1 MRQNLIFKPL
11 IGEGNSYS
19 SEEELPS
26 TQQMY
31 DIQAENSRFYNKPQ
45 VYPLRPIKKSSKCC
59 PQCKQKFNSTTNL
72 PFLLPSCGHT
82 FCKFCLQKM
91 SCKTFIRCGLCNSM
105 TYKELKKLPV
115 NYALIEAF
123 ESANKKPRCKEHN
136 SEIMAYCCNED
147 ILLCGS
153 CTFTHR
159 THEVYLLTDPK
170 IQTIANSKKNYLKN
184 QEHELCELK
193 TEWEKAKEELQQGLR
208 ELKMSADKHKE
219 ALNITEEKII
229 QEIKIGSGCC
239 VHEIRQIEDTDEYVQ
254 LKNKI
259 RDNILRISERLENIC
274 EMKEQ
279 FDILPIVDKLKKALK
294 SEAVDYDSPPS
305 LSPAHKVVEKL
316 KSSIEYER
324 RIKNYNLSI
333 V

>member
-1 MRQNLIFKPL
+1 MRANLIFKEL
-11 IGEGNSYS
+11 IREANSYS

-31 DIQAENSRFYNKPQ
+31 DIQTENSCYYNKPQ
-45 VYPLRPIKKSSKCC
+45 VYPLRPAKKSSKCC
-59 PQCKQKFNSTTNL
+59 PQCKQKFNSMTNL

-123 ESANKKPRCKEHN
+123 ESSNKKPKCKEHN

-147 ILLCGS
+147 SLLCGS
-153 CTFTHR
+153 CTFMHR

-170 IQTIANSKKNYLKN
+170 IQSIANSKKNYLKN

-193 TEWEKAKEELQQGLR
+193 TEWEKAKEELQQGLK

-219 ALNITEEKII
+219 ELSDTENKII
-229 QEIKIGSGCC
+229 QEIKMGSGCC
-239 VHEIRQIEDTDEYVQ
+239 VHEIRKIEDNEDYMQ

-259 RDNILRISERLENIC
+259 RDNIIRISDRLESIC

-279 FDILPIVDKLKKALK
+279 FDILPIVDKLKKTLK
-294 SEAVDYDSPPS
+294 SEVVDYDLPPS

-324 RIKNYNLSI
+324 SIKNYNLSI